1 MNQKKNDVNRY
12 QRSMLLRCVAVGAVF
27 VVAAGVLGMRLFQL
41 QVVEAAYWQ
50 AEASGQQLANMEIA
64 PERGIIYDSNLQ
76 VLAQSAT
83 VWSVEAAPDVLA
95 QSNIEDPARVAAR
108 ELAIILDLDETELYD
123 NLSLSDTNY
132 YEVQAKVE
140 KPLADLVQEAC
151 EEYDIKGIYLR
162 QDTRRYYP
170 YEELAATILGF
181 TNDDGNGIEGLESY
195 YNEVLAGT
203 PGRSLGVRNAWGG
216 EVPTGAEEENLY
228 PAEDGNSI
236 VLTVDADIQ
245 QIAEEYLAEAVAYNE
260 VQERGMVIVMDID
273 TGAILAMATSPAYNP
288 NDPYEIYDE
297 AARLEVEAMPESEE
311 RVQMQGEART
321 LQWRNKALAD
331 TYEPGSVLKVI
342 TVAAALDSGVFNE
355 ESALSCSGGI
365 TVEDREF
372 GCAQDAV
379 HGSQLMRDVLINS
392 CNVASVQITSALGAS
407 TWYDY
412 LNSFGLT
419 EPTGVD
425 LPGEPSATAIDNIMY
440 DEDELGPVELA
451 STAFGQSN
459 KYTALQMIT
468 AVSAAVNG
476 GNLMQPYI
484 VGSVLDS
491 QGNVVEEIEPIL
503 RRQVISEETSTY
515 LADALEDLVSQTP
528 NGQNAYV
535 AGYEVGGKSGTSQKL
550 EVLAAENREA
560 YISSF
565 LGFAPASDPE
575 VAVLVALDESTDP
588 HAPVERTWFGT
599 RLAGPYVGSI
609 IEETLPILGVEPHFG
624 VAESETRSTISAPAV
639 VGTDLA
645 TATATL
651 SQNGLGAMVLGEGT
665 TVTAQTPEAY
675 AQVPAGGQVV
685 LYTDAEMPQESV
697 QVPAVL
703 GRSPSVAIEELEALG
718 FNVLTTGAPD
728 NGENVQVQLQE
739 PASGTM
745 MPRGSLVTLTMQ
757 DVSVVGE

>member
-1 MNQKKNDVNRY
+1 MKNRQKKQNKAQNA
-12 QRSMLLRCVAVGAVF
+12 MLLRCAAVGLVF
-27 VVAAGVLGMRLFQL
+27 VLAAGVLGMRLFQL
-41 QVVEAAYWQ
+41 QVVEADFWQ
-50 AEASGQQLANMEIA
+50 AEASGQQLDNALIE
-64 PERGIIYDSNLQ
+64 PVRGIIYDSDMQ

-108 ELAIILDLDETELYD
+108 ELAAVLELDETELYE
-123 NLSLSDTNY
+123 NLKLEDTNY

-140 KPLADLVQEAC
+140 KPLADEVQAVC
-151 EEYDIKGIYLR
+151 DEYGIKGIYLR
-162 QDTRRYYP
+162 QDTRRFYP

-181 TNDDGNGIEGLESY
+181 TNDDGDGIEGLESY
-195 YNEVLAGT
+195 YNDTLSGT

-216 EVPTGAEEENLY
+216 EVPTGDDEQIY
-228 PAEDGNSI
+228 PAQDGNSL

-245 QIAEEYLAEAVAYNE
+245 QIAEQYLAEAVAYNE
-260 VQERGMVIVMDID
+260 VQERGMVIVMDIE
-273 TGAILAMATSPAYNP
+273 TGGILAMATSPAYNP

-297 AARLEVEAMPESEE
+297 TTRLEIEAMPESEE
-311 RVQMQGEART
+311 RVQLQGEART

-331 TYEPGSVLKVI
+331 TYEPGSVLKVL
-342 TVAAALDSGVFNE
+342 TVAAGLDSGAFTQDSTLVCN
-355 ESALSCSGGI
+355 GGI

-379 HGSQLMRDVLINS
+379 HGEQLIGDVLINS
-392 CNVASVQITSALGAS
+392 CNVASVQITSALGSEA
-407 TWYDY
+407 WYDY
-412 LNSFGLT
+412 LNAFGLT

-425 LPGEPSATAIDNIMY
+425 LPGEPSEQSIANIMY
-440 DEDELGPVELA
+440 DAEEMGPVELA

-459 KYTALQMIT
+459 KFTALQMIT

-484 VGSVLDS
+484 VSQEVDA
-491 QGNVVEEIEPIL
+491 QGNVVNEVQPTV
-503 RRQVISEETSTY
+503 RRQVISEETSAF
-515 LADALEDLVSQTP
+515 LADTLENVVSQTP

-550 EVLAAENREA
+550 EVLAAEGREA

-565 LGFAPASDPE
+565 LGFAPASDPK

-609 IEETLPILGVEPHFG
+609 IEETLPIMGVEPQFG
-624 VAESETRSTISAPAV
+624 IEESATRSTISAPAV
-639 VGTDLA
+639 IDTPVQ

-651 SQNGLGAMVLGEGT
+651 SQHGLGVVVEGT
-665 TVTAQTPEAY
+665 GDTVVAQMPEAY
-675 AQVPAGGQVV
+675 TQVPAGGQVV
-685 LYTDAEMPQESV
+685 LYTQPELVNTPQ

-703 GRSPSVAIEELEALG
+703 GRPPNQAIEELTALG
-718 FNVLTTGAPD
+718 FNVITTGAPND
-728 NGENVQVQLQE
+728 GANVQVQVQE
-739 PASGTM
+739 PVSGTM
-745 MPRGSLVTLTMQ
+745 LAKGSIVTLTIQ
-757 DVSVVGE
+757 DVSVVAE